1 MLVNNVED
9 SEEEE
14 PRFSTY
20 SEEGMTK
27 TNDEE
32 ETMPTSRKWE
42 GNEMVGPIVRKNKPH
57 HRLH

>member
-20 SEEGMTK
+20 LEEGMTK

-32 ETMPTSRKWE
+32 ETMPT
-42 GNEMVGPIVRKNKPH
+42 NKK
-57 HRLH
+57 